1 MTSHTAAVESIHSAT
16 AARSAAKR
24 TMFAMVASLPVLFS
38 VLDIPLAQA
47 QQTQNGVEQS
57 SNSDGTFTLNLKNA
71 DIHSL
76 ISTVSKQSGRNFVV
90 DPRVKAKIT
99 VISAKPLDGN
109 ELYETFLSVLQV
121 HGYSAVPSGDLIKI
135 VPDVN
140 AKQGPV
146 PNYDPLTPESDQLVT
161 QVIKVINVPAAQL
174 VPILRPLVPQQG
186 HLAAYAA
193 TNALIVTDRANNIN
207 RLLQIINDVDRP
219 DKEEVEIVRVK
230 HASASEI
237 IRILSSLQT
246 SQGQPGVSPGA
257 VRFAADERTNSILL
271 SGDSAVRLRMRGLIS
286 NLDTPVESGGNT
298 RVIYL
303 RYANAADLLQILTG
317 VSQGQTRIGTSSSDD
332 NAANTAAAP
341 VTQVVQNASGQQV
354 TRQATPTASIIRR
367 NNQQDSSQPS
377 VDIQAD
383 EDTNALII
391 TAPPGEMRNILAV
404 VEQLDIRRAQ
414 VLVEAIIAE
423 LSENNSQALGV
434 NFAVDGSGSDRPI
447 AYTNLGGQTQALA
460 GQILSEGATGLS
472 SGLSLALGRFG
483 TGGVDFGFLL
493 SAIASD
499 SDNNVLSTP
508 TLVTMDNQEAEIVVG
523 QNVPFVTGTQL
534 SASNNNPFQT
544 IERQDIGISLRVRPQ
559 INEGDNIK
567 MEIEQEVSDVSQ
579 TSVTGAS
586 DITTNRRSIRTTV
599 LVEDGQTLVLG
610 GLLDDQQSGTREK
623 VPLLGDIPVV
633 GNLFRYRTNSKA
645 KRNLMVFLHPTILRD
660 VETADYYS
668 RNKYNDMRDAHLRQF
683 GSSLRDGKKAS
694 PLLPELELFFQGQ
707 PVTDP
712 SALNTIVPATS
723 SLTTGTEDALTVTQE
738 NTSAEGI
745 PLIAKTN
752 NNTPVVGPFDV
763 EKE

>member
-1 MTSHTAAVESIHSAT
+1 MTSDTAAVESIHSAT
-16 AARSAAKR
+16 AARSAGKR
-24 TMFAMVASLPVLFS
+24 AMFAMVASLPVLLS
-38 VLDIPLAQA
+38 VLDIPPAEA
-47 QQTQNGVEQS
+47 QQTQNGVAQS

-161 QVIKVINVPAAQL
+161 QVIKVVNVPAAQL

-207 RLLQIINDVDRP
+207 RLLQIIKDVDRP

-303 RYANAADLLQILTG
+303 RYADAADLLQILTG
-317 VSQGQTRIGTSSSDD
+317 VSQGQTRIGTSSDD
-332 NAANTAAAP
+332 TAATPAAP
-341 VTQVVQNASGQQV
+341 VTQVVQNANGQQV

-367 NNQQDSSQPS
+367 NNQQDSNQPS

-423 LSENNSQALGV
+423 LSDNNSQALGV
-434 NFAVDGSGSDRPI
+434 NFAVDGSDSNRPVAI
-447 AYTNLGGQTQALA
+447 TNLGGQTQALA

-472 SGLSLALGRFG
+472 SGLALALGRFG
-483 TGGVDFGFLL
+483 SGGVDFGILL

-523 QNVPFVTGTQL
+523 QNVPFLTGTQL

-559 INEGDNIK
+559 INEGNNIK

-623 VPLLGDIPVV
+623 IPLLGDIPVV
-633 GNLFRYRTNSKA
+633 GNLFRYSTNSRSKT
-645 KRNLMVFLHPTILRD
+645 NLMVFLHPTILRD

-683 GSSLRDGKKAS
+683 GSSLREGKKDS

-712 SALNTIVPATS
+712 SGLNTIVPATS
-723 SLTTGTEDALTVTQE
+723 SLSTGTEDALTVAQE
-738 NTSAEGI
+738 NTTAEGI
-745 PLIAKTN
+745 PLIAETK

>member
-1 MTSHTAAVESIHSAT
+1 ML
-16 AARSAAKR
+16 
-24 TMFAMVASLPVLFS
+24 ASLPVLFGA
-38 VLDIPLAQA
+38 LDVPVAQA
-47 QQTQNGVEQS
+47 QQNQSNG
-57 SNSDGTFTLNLKNA
+57 SNAGTNPDGTFTLNLKNA

-76 ISTVSKQSGRNFVV
+76 ISTVSKQSGQNFVV

-99 VISAKPLDGN
+99 VISAKPLDGD

-121 HGYSAVPSGDLIKI
+121 HGYSAVPAGDLTKI

-146 PNYDPLTPESDQLVT
+146 PSFDPLTPESDQLVT
-161 QVIKVINVPAAQL
+161 QVIKVVNVPAAQL

-193 TNALIVTDRANNIN
+193 TNALIVTDRASNIS
-207 RLLQIINDVDRP
+207 RLLKIIEDVDRP
-219 DKEEVEIVRVK
+219 DKEEVEIVRVN

-257 VRFAADERTNSILL
+257 IRFAADERTNSILL
-271 SGDSAVRLRMRGLIS
+271 SGDSAARLRMRGLIS
-286 NLDTPVESGGNT
+286 NLDTPVDSAGGNT
-298 RVIYL
+298 RVVYL
-303 RYANAADLLQILTG
+303 RYANATDLVQILTG
-317 VSQGQTRIGTSSSDD
+317 VSQGQNRIGATSDD
-332 NAANTAAAP
+332 GTDAAVPAAP
-341 VTQVVQNASGQQV
+341 VTQVVQNANGQQV
-354 TRQATPTASIIRR
+354 TRPVTPTASIIRR
-367 NNQQDSSQPS
+367 NNQEQSNEPS

-404 VEQLDIRRAQ
+404 IEQLDIRRAQ

-423 LSENNSQALGV
+423 LSENNSQSLGV
-434 NFAVDGSGSDRPI
+434 NFAVDGSGSDRPV
-447 AYTNLGGQTQALA
+447 ALTNLGGQTQALA
-460 GQILSEGATGLS
+460 GQVLSEGASGLPTGLA
-472 SGLSLALGRFG
+472 LAVGRFG
-483 TGGVDFGFLL
+483 TGNVDFGFLL
-493 SAIASD
+493 NAIASD
-499 SDNNVLSTP
+499 SDNNILSTP

-534 SASNNNPFQT
+534 STANNNPFQT
-544 IERQDIGISLRVRPQ
+544 IERQDVGISLRVRPQ

-579 TSVTGAS
+579 TSITGAS
-586 DITTNRRSIRTTV
+586 DITTNLRSIRTTV

-610 GLLDDQQSGTREK
+610 GLLDDQQSGSREK
-623 VPLLGDIPVV
+623 VPLLGDIPVL
-633 GNLFRYRTNSKA
+633 GNLFRFRTNNNA

-660 VETADYYS
+660 AETADYYS
-668 RNKYNDMRDAHLRQF
+668 RNKYDDLRDAHLRAN
-683 GSSLRDGKKAS
+683 GNLNRRDGDKSS

-712 SALNTIVPATS
+712 AALNTIVPATS
-723 SLTTGTEDALTVTQE
+723 SLDVDSGESPAEAKD

-745 PLIAKTN
+745 PLIAETSNTN
-752 NNTPVVGPFDV
+752 ETSMVGPFDV